1 MTQTKLLAEV
11 LTAVNELSEE
21 RRNRIFLC
29 KAKIDVLVHEQGEDG
44 MMALAIAG
52 LEEAAKA
59 EQEEMLERVKEAV

>member
-1 MTQTKLLAEV
+1 MTQTQLLAAV
-11 LTAVNELSEE
+11 LNGISSLPEE

-29 KAKIDVLVHEQGEDG
+29 KAKIDVLVHEQGEEG